1 MHGSSLKYACKE
13 VQRFGSLDL
22 SLLDF
27 GARMYDP
34 FMARWTAADPM
45 AKGGLKM

>member
-1 MHGSSLKYACKE
+1 MNNRWRYAGKE
-13 VQRFGSLDL
+13 TQRFGSLDL

-34 FMARWTAADPM
+34 FIARWTAADPM